1 MGDNLP
7 CSLVL
12 RALPRLPSLVVVRM
26 RGEPG
31 NEATCHALFHV
42 TVLQVTESSR
52 RVGSGDETRWKA
64 GQEPGNEAI

>member
-12 RALPRLPSLVVVRM
+12 RALPRFLSLVVDCM

-31 NEATCHALFHV
+31 NEATCHALFHI
-42 TVLQVTESSR
+42 TVLQVTESSK
-52 RVGSGDETRWKA
+52 RVGSGDKTRWKPE
-64 GQEPGNEAI
+64 QEPGNEAI

>member
-12 RALPRLPSLVVVRM
+12 RALPRLPSLVVDRM

-31 NEATCHALFHV
+31 YEATCHALFHI
-42 TVLQVTESSR
+42 TVLQVTESSK
-52 RVGSGDETRWKA
+52 RVGSGDETGQKA
-64 GQEPGNEAI
+64 EQEPGYETV